1 VKPMTEDEIAKEMES
16 LTRIAP
22 RSWKDL
28 LQQFH
33 GQHYRDVYCAFGQ
46 LRPRLG
52 RIVKPPYFPYAF
64 SNSGDFI
71 GEISPAAPS
80 RSADPRKTLQTK
92 SYILMPHDGRYGHED
107 YGVTLTLAFL
117 VVAMGNAMAQSGGR
131 GGKNL
136 NCPNGGYV
144 NGKYYCNMRRAPR

>member
-1 VKPMTEDEIAKEMES
+1 MGAVRFQRSAPFELGNPPAGVKPMTEDEIAKEMES
-16 LTRIAP
+16 LIRIAP

-107 YGVTLTLAFL
+107 YRDYPHFGV
-117 VVAMGNAMAQSGGR
+117 S
-131 GGKNL
+131 
-136 NCPNGGYV
+136 
-144 NGKYYCNMRRAPR
+144 RRSDGECDGPIWRTRRKKS